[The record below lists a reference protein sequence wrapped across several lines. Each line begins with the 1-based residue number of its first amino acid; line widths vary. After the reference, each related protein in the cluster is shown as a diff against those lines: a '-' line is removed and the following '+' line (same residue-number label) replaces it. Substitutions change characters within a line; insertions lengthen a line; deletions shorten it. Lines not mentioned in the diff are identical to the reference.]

1 MKKIAAII
9 LCIVIIGSLCVSA
22 QTAPTFTVGN
32 AVAERGQTVS
42 VPVTI
47 ENNPGFCSFTIGVEY
62 DESVLEF
69 VGFTYDDTDLPGM
82 FTAAKQIVWLNMA
95 DTSVN
100 GNAFCMEFRVLD
112 SARSGRTAVSVSYD
126 NETGGICNMLEEEI
140 DFAIVEG
147 GITVYTKGDV
157 DCDGDADADDLVH
170 LRKMLLMLLPFTD
183 NADVNLDGAKDIK
196 DLVALKNI
204 L

>member
-1 MKKIAAII
+1 MKKLAAIL
-9 LCIVIIGSLCVSA
+9 LCIVIISSLCVSA
-22 QTAPTFTVGN
+22 QTVPTFTVSN
-32 AVAERGQTVS
+32 VVAERGQTVS

-82 FTAAKQIVWLNMA
+82 FTAAKQIVWLNNA

-100 GNAFCMEFRVLD
+100 GNAFCMEFKVLD
-112 SARSGRTAVSVSYD
+112 NAADGKTDIGLTYKAGDIVNYY
-126 NETGGICNMLEEEI
+126 EEEI
-140 DFAIVEG
+140 NFAVVEG

-157 DCDGDADADDLVH
+157 DCDGDADADDLVN
-170 LRKMLLMLLPFTD
+170 LRKMLLMLLPFSD
-183 NADVNLDGAKDIK
+183 NADVNLDGAKDVK